1 MYAQKY
7 VCHITG
13 GGAVAAL
20 VILGIFVLLVALALA
35 VPVRARLSYDRGELS
50 AWAAYGPLRFQLYPR
65 PPETEKAKA
74 KRARQAEKQAAREA
88 KQAKKAEQATQK
100 AAEKQKSAEAE
111 EGSVDA
117 PEAPESQPDAEE
129 KKKFSI
135 NADQIRYS
143 LETLPHILSRAL
155 RRTGRSI
162 RLEPLKIHLL
172 VAGPD
177 PAGTAE
183 LYGKLEAALGA
194 GLPALHRLVRI
205 EDQDIRLFLDFQAEE
220 MDCIADV
227 GIALRPGGLAGIGL
241 QAGGSLLKWLIGFK
255 KLASPAGDGKKKTK
269 AA

>member
-1 MYAQKY
+1 MVGRVIACILL
-7 VCHITG
+7 VLL
-13 GGAVAAL
+13 AAL
-20 VILGIFVLLVALALA
+20 VIALTIPARARFSYDQGALALW
-35 VPVRARLSYDRGELS
+35 VRYGPVRLQLFPPKEKPPRKKRRTKEEPAAQEPPQSDSSPSERLK
-50 AWAAYGPLRFQLYPR
+50 
-65 PPETEKAKA
+65 EK
-74 KRARQAEKQAAREA
+74 R
-88 KQAKKAEQATQK
+88 
-100 AAEKQKSAEAE
+100 
-111 EGSVDA
+111 
-117 PEAPESQPDAEE
+117 
-129 KKKFSI
+129 KKKSPKPPKPRQGI
-135 NADQIRYS
+135 NLDQILYS